1 MEKKGEIDYFT
12 FKSQLFLNKKERPA
26 EQITVAM
33 DNRNDNDNFF
43 LLVSITAFLCGG
55 GRGKD
60 QS

>member
-33 DNRNDNDNFF
+33 DNRNDNKGSF
-43 LLVSITAFLCGG
+43 LLLTSFDHCLPVW
-55 GRGKD
+55 RGEG
-60 QS
+60 

>member
-43 LLVSITAFLCGG
+43 LLVLITAFLCGG

-60 QS
+60 QP